1 MNNSIAFVILV
12 ALLQYAYFTFRVGLL
27 RGKYGVPAPKCSGH
41 DTWERMFRVQQNT
54 MEQLVMFVP
63 AIILFA
69 HFVSA
74 RWALL
79 PGVLFIIGRA
89 LYSHLYIKDPAT
101 RPVGAVMT
109 LFSNLAMVVG
119 GLIGAGLTLAA

>member
-1 MNNSIAFVILV
+1 MNTQIAVIILA
-12 ALLQYAYFTFRVGLL
+12 ALLQYTYFTFRVGLL
-27 RGKYGVPAPKCSGH
+27 RGKYGVPAPKCHGN

-54 MEQLVMFVP
+54 MEQLVIFIP

-79 PGVLFIIGRA
+79 PGVLFLIGRS

-101 RPVGAVMT
+101 RPAGAILT
-109 LFSNLAMVVG
+109 LFSNLALVLG
-119 GLIGAGLTLAA
+119 GLIGAGLSLAA